1 MPFSSRDTIAATATA
16 PGRGGVAIIRISGSE
31 AFSIAERLSGRVPR
45 AGRISFDQYRI
56 DGRLLDEGVTLAFR
70 GPHSYTGEDVV
81 ELQCHGGSVVP
92 RRVLEACLASGAR
105 LARRGE
111 FTERAF
117 LNGRLTYEEA
127 ESVLDLVDAKTDR
140 GADAA
145 LRGLAGERRRE
156 IRGIYDALVDL
167 SSTAEHALDV
177 SEEELPD
184 GFCAALLAK
193 AESIAARLDEAI
205 RRACNVIYDYAA
217 RNPGVFEAMAY
228 YNSDDGEGD
237 SPAERLSAIV
247 YRLCSARDVSEAQ
260 SVHVLRVFRSY
271 VEGFA
276 LLAQHR
282 SFSRDVPVRE
292 SFDLGVE
299 FLIAGIHRLE
309 DAHRAQPEN
318 GAGKP
323 PEGSGNYE

>member
-1 MPFSSRDTIAATATA
+1 MPRMN
-16 PGRGGVAIIRISGSE
+16 
-31 AFSIAERLSGRVPR
+31 
-45 AGRISFDQYRI
+45 
-56 DGRLLDEGVTLAFR
+56 LDKR
-70 GPHSYTGEDVV
+70 KI
-81 ELQCHGGSVVP
+81 
-92 RRVLEACLASGAR
+92 LEAAGALANELSVKK
-105 LARRGE
+105 LS
-111 FTERAF
+111 
-117 LNGRLTYEEA
+117 LN
-127 ESVLDLVDAKTDR
+127 
-140 GADAA
+140 A
-145 LRGLAGERRRE
+145 L
-156 IRGIYDALVDL
+156 
-167 SSTAEHALDV
+167 
-177 SEEELPD
+177 
-184 GFCAALLAK
+184 
-193 AESIAARLDEAI
+193 AARLGIKPPSLYNHVESLDRLRRDLMAYGWETLGDEISDVLIGVSGDEAI

-237 SPAERLSAIV
+237 SPADRLSAIV

-260 SVHVLRVFRSY
+260 AVHVLRVFRSY

-276 LLAQHR
+276 LLAKHR

-309 DAHRAQPEN
+309 DAHRAQSEN

>member
-1 MPFSSRDTIAATATA
+1 MPRMN
-16 PGRGGVAIIRISGSE
+16 
-31 AFSIAERLSGRVPR
+31 
-45 AGRISFDQYRI
+45 
-56 DGRLLDEGVTLAFR
+56 LDKR
-70 GPHSYTGEDVV
+70 KI
-81 ELQCHGGSVVP
+81 
-92 RRVLEACLASGAR
+92 LEAAGALANELSVKK
-105 LARRGE
+105 LS
-111 FTERAF
+111 
-117 LNGRLTYEEA
+117 LN
-127 ESVLDLVDAKTDR
+127 
-140 GADAA
+140 A
-145 LRGLAGERRRE
+145 L
-156 IRGIYDALVDL
+156 
-167 SSTAEHALDV
+167 
-177 SEEELPD
+177 
-184 GFCAALLAK
+184 
-193 AESIAARLDEAI
+193 AARLGIKPPSLYNHVESLDRLRRDLMAYGWETLGDEISDALIGVSGDEAI
-205 RRACNVIYDYAA
+205 RRSCNVIYDYAA

-237 SPAERLSAIV
+237 SPADRLSAIV

-276 LLAQHR
+276 LLTQHR